1 MKMKTQTS
9 LIESECKRSR
19 LVRII
24 QDPDEIRRF
33 AKSVGKFDLVEDAFT
48 ELHRWIDEAPEE
60 NHVVTTR
67 GFYDGSETAGLK
79 ALCVIMLA
87 HTNGLITEAA
97 ALFEFEYGALTW
109 EECHDAMIK
118 LVEQSVAPI
127 LMRHLAGASGC
138 SCCGGRTAE

>member
-1 MKMKTQTS
+1 MKTQTS
-9 LIESECKRSR
+9 LIESECKRSP

-67 GFYDGSETAGLK
+67 GF
-79 ALCVIMLA
+79 
-87 HTNGLITEAA
+87 
-97 ALFEFEYGALTW
+97 
-109 EECHDAMIK
+109 
-118 LVEQSVAPI
+118 
-127 LMRHLAGASGC
+127 
-138 SCCGGRTAE
+138 